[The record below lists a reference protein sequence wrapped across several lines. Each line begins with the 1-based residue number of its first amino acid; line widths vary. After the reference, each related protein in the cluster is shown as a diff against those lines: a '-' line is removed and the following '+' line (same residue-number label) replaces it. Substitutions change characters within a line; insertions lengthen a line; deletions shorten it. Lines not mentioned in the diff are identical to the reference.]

1 MHYQSK
7 HAAPRPSRI
16 KQRIAGVGI
25 AGAATVIGGLAT
37 AGSAKADSSVW
48 DRVAQCESG
57 GRWNINTG
65 NGYYGGLQ
73 FYQPTWVGYGGRAY
87 AARADLA
94 TKAEQIAIARRVL
107 AKQGPGAWPVC
118 SVRAGLT
125 RANGGASGDAVTSS
139 RSQTRKA
146 PVTKRSTKK
155 TYAPK
160 RTKAVN
166 PAVSTA
172 KGARATVKRG
182 DTLSKIAAAHGVRGG
197 WQALFNANRGT
208 IENADLIYV
217 GQVIRLP

>member
-1 MHYQSK
+1 MHYQPK
-7 HAAPRPSRI
+7 HAAARPRPVRR
-16 KQRIAGVGI
+16 RIAGVGV
-25 AGAATVIGGLAT
+25 ATAATAVGGVAA
-37 AGSAKADSSVW
+37 AGPASAETVW
-48 DRVAQCESG
+48 DRVAQCESSG
-57 GRWNINTG
+57 NWHINTG

-73 FYQPTWVGYGGRAY
+73 FVQSTWKGFGGLTY

-94 TKAEQIAIARRVL
+94 TKSQQIAVAQRVL
-107 AKQGPGAWPVC
+107 AVQGPGAWPVC

-139 RSQTRKA
+139 RSQTRNA

-172 KGARATVKRG
+172 KGAKVTVKRG